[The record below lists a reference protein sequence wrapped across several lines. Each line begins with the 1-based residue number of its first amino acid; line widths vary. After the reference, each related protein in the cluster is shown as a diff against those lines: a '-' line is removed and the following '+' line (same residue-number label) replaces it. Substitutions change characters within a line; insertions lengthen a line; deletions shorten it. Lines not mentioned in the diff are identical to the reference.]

1 VPTAKAIKRNPTNVI
16 RVYREILKYYK
27 EHEEKKTLG
36 KTEFSQRRKL
46 KKNKMHPQK
55 RGV

>member
-36 KTEFSQRRKL
+36 KTEFSQRKKL